1 MGQGQN
7 TQTNP
12 VLDSNWVT
20 LTPDTPTLFN
30 NVNPFAKRTLRNTT
44 NNVEVEEYLVE
55 FAS

>member
-7 TQTNP
+7 TETNP

-20 LTPDTPTLFN
+20 LTPDTPTLFS

-44 NNVEVEEYLVE
+44 NNEEVEEYLVE